1 MDEKIFIIGFGF
13 IGRYL
18 APCYEALLGQPGPG
32 NVLAVK
38 ASTRGLEELRQQ
50 YPYAISVGIPQLYW
64 SGSIPASWCCV
75 RRPPR
80 CRALSGRFWR
90 PTLSGA
96 AGRGESSR

>member
-50 YPYAISVGIPQLYW
+50 YPYAISVGDTAAVLEREHP
-64 SGSIPASWCCV
+64 SILVLC
-75 RRPPR
+75 PPPTEV
-80 CRALSGRFWR
+80 RALSGRFWR

>member
-18 APCYEALLGQPGPG
+18 APCYEALLGQPDPG

-50 YPYAISVGIPQLYW
+50 AETKREDEAVFL
-64 SGSIPASWCCV
+64 V
-75 RRPPR
+75 
-80 CRALSGRFWR
+80 
-90 PTLSGA
+90 
-96 AGRGESSR
+96 

>member
-38 ASTRGLEELRQQ
+38 ASTRGLEELRQ
-50 YPYAISVGIPQLYW
+50 
-64 SGSIPASWCCV
+64 
-75 RRPPR
+75 
-80 CRALSGRFWR
+80 
-90 PTLSGA
+90 
-96 AGRGESSR
+96 